1 LVFSAKYKIQSGWH
15 HIKKAIHEVVK
26 EGDIVADIGTG
37 SGILAFFAIPARAR
51 RVYAVEQG
59 DIVMPLRSP
68 RTPR

>member
-1 LVFSAKYKIQSGWH
+1 M
-15 HIKKAIHEVVK
+15 K